1 LNQTQSKFTA
11 FSAIDSKALLIEVS
25 GDEAGNGAR
34 CFSSPQRRSL
44 RNWHSPSEMNG
55 SEIVLAGDE
64 GDTGHRA
71 ESQHG
76 DEERDPFV
84 HALILEVD
92 HPVHHDVTDEKQK

>member
-1 LNQTQSKFTA
+1 
-11 FSAIDSKALLIEVS
+11 
-25 GDEAGNGAR
+25 
-34 CFSSPQRRSL
+34 
-44 RNWHSPSEMNG
+44 MNG

-84 HALILEVD
+84 HGLILEVD